1 VHDALQWLGYL
12 SPVGSVIAAFWAGS
26 KAWHALHSKVEQF
39 GRQLDRCGEQLD
51 EFADRISNIS
61 ERLAR
66 TEERV
71 RGLES
76 RFSRRTAT

>member
-1 VHDALQWLGYL
+1 MSGDLLQWLGYL
-12 SPVGSVIAAFWAGS
+12 SPVGSVVAVFWAGA
-26 KAWHALHSKVEQF
+26 KAWQALHTKVEHF

-51 EFADRISNIS
+51 EFADRVSNIS

-71 RGLES
+71 RHLEGFY
-76 RFSRRTAT
+76 RVRA